1 MSTIKSSDEHLTL
14 NADGSSKDIKFQAN
28 GVEKASISS
37 TGVMTATSFA
47 GSGAALTGVGVAGIS
62 SSADAT
68 AITINSSEQVG
79 IGTGSPTSPLHVL
92 ASSAGQTVA
101 KFESNQAGAVAV
113 EIDADAD
120 RDSFLRFQ
128 EAGTNRWDFF
138 AQGSSGT
145 NELNIRNQ
153 SGTNLIQFKQDGR
166 GLSQFTAKAWA
177 NWNGTGTPAFR
188 DSHNC
193 SSLTDVSTGNYR
205 INFSN
210 NMANTNYCPVA
221 NGNAENT
228 WLGAGTHANGIEVA
242 YVAVYHVEN
251 NNSTDTSINNVLV
264 FGD

>member
-1 MSTIKSSDEHLTL
+1 M
-14 NADGSSKDIKFQAN
+14 
-28 GVEKASISS
+28 
-37 TGVMTATSFA
+37 
-47 GSGAALTGVGVAGIS
+47 
-62 SSADAT
+62 
-68 AITINSSEQVG
+68 
-79 IGTGSPTSPLHVL
+79 
-92 ASSAGQTVA
+92 
-101 KFESNQAGAVAV
+101 
-113 EIDADAD
+113 
-120 RDSFLRFQ
+120 
-128 EAGTNRWDFF
+128 
-138 AQGSSGT
+138 
-145 NELNIRNQ
+145 
-153 SGTNLIQFKQDGR
+153 
-166 GLSQFTAKAWA
+166 SQFTAKAWA

>member
-1 MSTIKSSDEHLTL
+1 MSTIGTNAEDLIL
-14 NADGSSKDIKFQAN
+14 NADGSGSDIKFKSN
-28 GVEKASISS
+28 GTEVGSISDG
-37 TGVMTATSFA
+37 GVMTATSFA

-68 AITINSSEQVG
+68 AITIDSSENVG
-79 IGTGSPTSPLHVL
+79 IGTTSPSSPLHLSAVKNDGWVAQLLNTGTGSDANGVL
-92 ASSAGQTVA
+92 IKAGVD
-101 KFESNQAGAVAV
+101 
-113 EIDADAD
+113 DADLILRLQQAD
-120 RDSFLRFQ
+120 GGAILD
-128 EAGTNRWDFF
+128 
-138 AQGSSGT
+138 
-145 NELNIRNQ
+145 I
-153 SGTNLIQFKQDGR
+153 KHDGR

-205 INFSN
+205 VNFSN

-228 WLGAGTHANGIEVA
+228 WAGAGTHANGIEVA
-242 YVAVYHVEN
+242 YVAIYHVEN
-251 NNSTDTSINNVLV
+251 NTSTDTSINNVLV